1 MSWGIHT
8 KVGAAVDN
16 KTVNRCF
23 LGHYPVKH
31 EGVVYTI
38 EAVTVRRKE
47 RGARDELVTVL
58 ELRRREGK
66 GRLFALSTECEEVI
80 SS

>member
-1 MSWGIHT
+1 M
-8 KVGAAVDN
+8 DN

-23 LGHYPVKH
+23 LNHYPVKH

-47 RGARDELVTVL
+47 RGTGDELVTVL

-66 GRLFALSTECEEVI
+66 GRLFALSTDCEEAI